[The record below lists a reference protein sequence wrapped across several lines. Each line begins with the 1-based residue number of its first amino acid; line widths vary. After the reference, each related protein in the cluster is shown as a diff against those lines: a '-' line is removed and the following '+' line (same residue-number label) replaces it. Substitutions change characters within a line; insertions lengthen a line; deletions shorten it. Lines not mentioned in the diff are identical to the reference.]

1 MELSLINLPNL
12 GIADV
17 KLDKGIIDN
26 LWLLIDKAKKENKN
40 KRSDLAGN
48 ITSSL
53 EMENATF
60 LIPVLKEVTQQY
72 EKKYGAGFHSL
83 GSNVKDHIISL
94 DSLWVNFQFKNE
106 FNPIHNHNGAYSF
119 VIWMKI
125 PTEFS
130 EQKELPFVKGS
141 NDPNL
146 VSNFV
151 FTFTNIIGDI
161 EQLTIPMGKEFEG
174 RLVLFPSRLKHL
186 VYPFYGTDE
195 SRISISGNL
204 SFSKK

>member
-12 GIADV
+12 GIANV
-17 KLDKGIIDN
+17 KLDKGIIDD
-26 LWLLIDKAKKENKN
+26 LWLLVDKAKKENKN

-60 LIPVLKEVTQQY
+60 LMPTLKEITQLY
-72 EKKYGAGFHSL
+72 EKKYGSGFHPL
-83 GSNVKDHIISL
+83 GSYINDHVISL
-94 DSLWVNFQFKNE
+94 DSLWVNFQFENE

-141 NDPNL
+141 NDPES
-146 VSNFV
+146 VSNFA

-161 EQLTIPMGKEFEG
+161 NQIIIPMGKDFEG
-174 RLVLFPSRLKHL
+174 RLVFFPSRLKHL